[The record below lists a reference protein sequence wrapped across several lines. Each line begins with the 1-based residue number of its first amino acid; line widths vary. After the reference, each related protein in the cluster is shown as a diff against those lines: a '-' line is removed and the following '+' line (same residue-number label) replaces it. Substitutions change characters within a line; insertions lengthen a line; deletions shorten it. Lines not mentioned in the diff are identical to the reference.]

1 MNDNSFYLKERNF
14 GLNSLFLKIIAA
26 VLMTL
31 DHYALLFLDPNTNVY
46 YILRAIG
53 KISFP
58 IFAYLAFESVLRTKH
73 IKKYL
78 LTLISFSLFLDIFGY
93 ICGAI
98 KNIKISTN
106 PFIGNVFTDLF
117 LGTLTIYLLK
127 KKSKLSILAIIP
139 IAYAVL
145 SNVVIN
151 DTYGTLFKTDWG
163 SFSITFFLL
172 LYFIREIYHLYLINK
187 AKQFQIDVDS
197 LYDSTSITTINNVLA
212 SLSLLLTEVLFYLIY
227 MIDNKTTFIPN
238 EYVPIGTYSTLAIV
252 FILLYN
258 GKRGKDNKII
268 RYSFYIYYPFHL
280 IILGIISLFFGTLSS
295 F

>member
-1 MNDNSFYLKERNF
+1 MNDDSFYLKERNF

-31 DHYALLFLDPNTNVY
+31 DHYALLFLQSNSNAY

-58 IFAYLAFESVLRTKH
+58 IFAYLAFESALRTKH

-78 LTLISFSLFLDIFGY
+78 ITLFSFSLFLDVFGY
-93 ICGAI
+93 IFGAI
-98 KNIKISTN
+98 KNITISSN

-117 LGTLTIYLLK
+117 LGVFTIYLLK
-127 KKSKLSILAIIP
+127 IKSKFSFLAIIP
-139 IAYAVL
+139 IAYALL
-145 SNVVIN
+145 SNVIIN
-151 DTYGTLFKTDWG
+151 DSYGTLFKTDWG

-172 LYFIREIYHLYLINK
+172 LYFIREIYHIYLINK
-187 AKQFQIDVDS
+187 ANQFQIDKES
-197 LYDSTSITTINNVLA
+197 LYESTSITTINNVLA
-212 SLSLLLTEVLFYLIY
+212 SLSLLLTELLFYLIY
-227 MIDNKTTFIPN
+227 MIDNTTSFIPN

-252 FILLYN
+252 FILLFN

-268 RYSFYIYYPFHL
+268 RYSFYIYYPLHL
-280 IILGIISLFFGTLSS
+280 IILGIISLFFGTLNS

>member
-1 MNDNSFYLKERNF
+1 MNDDSFYLKERNF

-31 DHYALLFLDPNTNVY
+31 DHYALLFLQSNSNAY

-58 IFAYLAFESVLRTKH
+58 IFAYLAFESALRTKH

-78 LTLISFSLFLDIFGY
+78 ITLFSFSLFLDVFGY
-93 ICGAI
+93 IFGAI
-98 KNIKISTN
+98 KNITISSN

-117 LGTLTIYLLK
+117 LGVFTIYLLK
-127 KKSKLSILAIIP
+127 IKSKFSFLAIIP
-139 IAYAVL
+139 IAYALL
-145 SNVVIN
+145 SNVIIN
-151 DTYGTLFKTDWG
+151 DSYGTLFKTDWG

-172 LYFIREIYHLYLINK
+172 LYFIREIYHIYLINK
-187 AKQFQIDVDS
+187 AKQFQIDKES
-197 LYDSTSITTINNVLA
+197 LYESTSITTINNVLA
-212 SLSLLLTEVLFYLIY
+212 SLSLLLTELLFYLIY
-227 MIDNKTTFIPN
+227 MIDNTTSFIPN

-252 FILLYN
+252 FILLFN

-268 RYSFYIYYPFHL
+268 RYSFYIYYPLHL
-280 IILGIISLFFGTLSS
+280 IILGIISLFFGTLNS